1 MVFCN
6 GRVLNEHL
14 IRMNTVFDVSVDI
27 VPEQPAGPHR
37 RAESK

>member
-6 GRVLNEHL
+6 GRVLNERF
-14 IRMNTVFDVSVDI
+14 IRNTVFDVSVDI